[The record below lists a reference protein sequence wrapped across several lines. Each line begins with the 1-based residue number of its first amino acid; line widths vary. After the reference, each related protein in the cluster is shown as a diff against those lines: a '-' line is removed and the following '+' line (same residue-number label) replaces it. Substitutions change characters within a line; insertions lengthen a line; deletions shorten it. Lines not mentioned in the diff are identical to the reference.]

1 MKKMIT
7 DSFMIGQIKERIRRH
22 LPKVERLDVK
32 VELTNNQNYLT
43 TIKFRSFGKEF
54 VAKKTAPFYRESL
67 ERTLRAINSQIEK
80 VRQKQFKRHIIRPEP
95 YPTI

>member
-1 MKKMIT
+1 MKKFIT

-22 LPKVERLDVK
+22 LPKIEHLDVK
-32 VELTNNQNYLT
+32 VEMTGHDGYLA
-43 TIKFRSFGKEF
+43 TIRFRSLGREF

-67 ERTLRAINSQIEK
+67 ERSLRAINTQIDK
-80 VRQKQFKRHIIRPEP
+80 FRRQRLAHAAARPTP